1 MRMAVMQ
8 PYFLPYIGYYQLM
21 ATVDKFVLLD
31 DVNYINRGWIN
42 RNRICINQQP
52 HWFTVPLVKASQNRL
67 ISDLEIQS
75 NSDWKSKLDKTIINN
90 YGKTPFFAHCYPLFE
105 QIINFSN
112 LDLSA
117 FLYHSLQLIADYL
130 NIKTTIIA
138 TSSVYPNENL
148 KGQERIID
156 ICFKE
161 TTDSYFNLP
170 GGKKLYDRELF
181 RNHNINTYFIEP
193 DLKNMKLSYGGNE
206 GPVLSM
212 LDLMMWNHANE
223 IRQSLTVYQLS

>member
-1 MRMAVMQ
+1 MPIAVMQ
-8 PYFLPYIGYYQLM
+8 PYFLPYIGYFQLM

-90 YGKTPFFAHCYPLFE
+90 YRKTPFFADVYPIFE

-112 LDLSA
+112 LSLSA
-117 FLYHSLQLIADYL
+117 FLYHSLKLIADYL
-130 NIKTTIIA
+130 SIKTTIIP
-138 TSSVYPNENL
+138 TSSVYSKENL
-148 KGQERIID
+148 KGQDRIID
-156 ICFKE
+156 ICVKE
-161 TTDSYFNLP
+161 TADSYFNLP
-170 GGKKLYDRELF
+170 GGKKLYDRDLF
-181 RNHNINTYFIEP
+181 RNNNIDLYFIEP
-193 DLKNMKLSYGGNE
+193 VLKNIKLSYGANE

-223 IRQSLTVYQLS
+223 IKQALTVYQLS